1 MQGKDSRAEGQALP
15 LHRLN
20 RGIIEAHV
28 QGVTMTYHEM
38 VVEIERL
45 PLNEQLALLEALT
58 RALRKTLTQSDK
70 KEPVQSLVLV
80 RGMLKPDGPMPTDEE
95 LKQDYTDYLI
105 KKYL

>member
-1 MQGKDSRAEGQALP
+1 MA
-15 LHRLN
+15 
-20 RGIIEAHV
+20 
-28 QGVTMTYHEM
+28 
-38 VVEIERL
+38 VEIERL

-58 RALRKTLTQSDK
+58 RALRKTLTQSGT
-70 KEPVQSLVLV
+70 KEPGRAPKLV